1 MRSKII
7 VSLSLLVFGVQSVWA
22 HRALVE
28 AKDQSVLSS
37 EVAAKVLK
45 MPFRNGEAFSK
56 GDVLLEYECSL
67 IKTQKEKIEAELTG
81 LKVKSDAYERMV
93 KLNSMGAMDSA
104 LATSETK
111 KKEAELKMADITV
124 SKCQIK
130 APYDGKVQKTLV
142 HEHEYVGEQKE
153 LMEII
158 GTKNL
163 ELSILIPSRMI
174 TSVSIGEAV
183 SFSADET
190 GAKAQ
195 GIIIGIN
202 PSADPVSQT
211 IRVRAKLTSFG
222 SYVIPGTIGTAQF
235 GKK

>member
-7 VSLSLLVFGVQSVWA
+7 LGIISVGIFAQTVYA

-28 AKDQSVLSS
+28 AKEQSVLSS
-37 EVAAKVLK
+37 EIAAKVLK
-45 MPFRNGEAFSK
+45 IPFRNGESFSK

-67 IKTQKEKIEAELTG
+67 IKTQKEKIEAELVG
-81 LKVKSDAYERMV
+81 LKVKSDAYEQMV
-93 KLNSMGAMDSA
+93 KLNSMGQMDSA

-111 KKEAELKMADITV
+111 KKQAELKMADITV

-130 APYDGKVQKTLV
+130 APYDGKILKTAV

-153 LMEII
+153 LIEIV

-163 ELSILIPSRMI
+163 ELNILVPSKLI
-174 TSVSIGEAV
+174 TSISVGESV
-183 SFSADET
+183 SFIADET
-190 GAKAQ
+190 GARAQ
-195 GIIIGIN
+195 GVVIGIN

-211 IRVRAKLTSFG
+211 IRVRAKLNSFG
-222 SYVIPGTIGTAQF
+222 SYVIPGTIGNAQF

>member
-7 VSLSLLVFGVQSVWA
+7 ISLALLTLGIQNASA

-28 AKDQSVLSS
+28 AKDQSILSS
-37 EVAAKVLK
+37 ELAAKVIK
-45 MPFRNGEAFSK
+45 IPFRNGESFSK
-56 GDVLLEYECSL
+56 GDTLIEYECSL
-67 IKTQKEKIEAELTG
+67 IKTQKEKIEAELVG
-81 LKVKSDAYERMV
+81 LKVKSDAYEQMV
-93 KLNSMGAMDSA
+93 RLNSMGEMDSA

-111 KKEAELKMADITV
+111 KKQAELKMADITA

-130 APYDGKVQKTLV
+130 APYDGKVLKTIV
-142 HEHEYVGEQKE
+142 REHEYVGEQKE
-153 LMEII
+153 LMEIV

-163 ELSILIPSRMI
+163 ELSILIPSKLI
-174 TSVSIGEAV
+174 TSISLGQSV
-183 SFSADET
+183 SFIADET

-195 GIIIGIN
+195 GVVIGIN

-211 IRVRAKLTSFG
+211 IRVRARLTNFG
-222 SYVIPGTIGTAQF
+222 SYVIPGTIGNAQF